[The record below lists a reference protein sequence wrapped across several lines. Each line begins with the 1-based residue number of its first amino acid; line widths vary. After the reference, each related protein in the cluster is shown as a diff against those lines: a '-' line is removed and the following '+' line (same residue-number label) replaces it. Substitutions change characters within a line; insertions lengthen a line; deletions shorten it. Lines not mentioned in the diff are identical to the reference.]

1 MARVKRFI
9 YNSDFMTLARVGH
22 KEVTVTIPA
31 RKSLLYAGVIE
42 IPMEVPSNSFTRY
55 QIKYQASGAYA
66 PLQWLSVN
74 DYFLI
79 SDTQNGR
86 QIVYTAFLVTEKD
99 KLNIFYYVID
109 MSNNSDSILINS
121 QTFTLI
127 IDFLTQPNT

>member
-31 RKSLLYAGVIE
+31 RKAWLYAGDIE

-55 QIKYQASGAYA
+55 QVKYQSSATYA

-74 DYFLI
+74 DYFII
-79 SDTQNGR
+79 SDNQSGR
-86 QIVYTAFLVTEKD
+86 QIAYTAFLVTEKD
-99 KLNIFYYVID
+99 KLRIFYYVMD
-109 MSNNSDSILINS
+109 LSSSSDSILINS